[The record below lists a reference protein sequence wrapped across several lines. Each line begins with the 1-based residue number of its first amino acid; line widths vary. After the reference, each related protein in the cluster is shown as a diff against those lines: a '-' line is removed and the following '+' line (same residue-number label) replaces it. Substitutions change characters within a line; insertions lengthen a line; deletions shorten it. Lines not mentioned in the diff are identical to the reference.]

1 MKIHEYQAKELLRQ
15 HDIPVP
21 PGFVASSPI
30 EAEFAMLRLKTNLA
44 VVKAQIHA
52 GGRGKAGG
60 VKLVKSPNA
69 CRETAAEMLG
79 KTLVTHQTG
88 PAGRKVRRVY
98 IEAGSKI
105 EREFYLAFLID
116 RATASVA
123 IVASTAGG
131 MDIEEVAAKDA
142 EKIITVHINP
152 RIGLQGFYIYQ
163 LIMGLGLG
171 GTGLSCQFF
180 TLVQN
185 LYRVFMQH
193 DLSLLEINPLAVVEG
208 RFMVLD
214 TKITIDDA
222 ALFRQEK
229 LVGLRDFSE
238 EDERESEA
246 SKFSIS
252 YIGLQGSIGCLVNG
266 AGLAM
271 ATMDIIKHCGGEP
284 ANFLDVGGGA
294 TEEQVTN
301 AFRIILQ
308 DPAVKGIFVN
318 IFGGIMRCD
327 VIASALIT
335 AARNLKLQVP
345 VVVRLEGTN
354 VEQGKEILARSDL
367 QIIAATDMADGAEKI
382 VELVK
387 GART

>member
-1 MKIHEYQAKELLRQ
+1 MKIHEYQAKELLRR

-21 PGFVASSPI
+21 PGFVASTPT

-60 VKLVKSPNA
+60 VKLVKSPDA

-88 PAGRKVRRVY
+88 PEGRKVRRIY
-98 IEAGSKI
+98 IEAGSEI
-105 EREFYLAFLID
+105 EREFYLAFLVD

-123 IVASTAGG
+123 IVASTQGG
-131 MDIEEVAAKDA
+131 VDIEEVAAHDA
-142 EKIITVHINP
+142 KKIITVHIDP
-152 RIGLQGFYIYQ
+152 RIGLKTFYIYQ
-163 LIMGLGLG
+163 LIMALGLG
-171 GTGLSCQFF
+171 GTELSCQFF

-193 DLSLLEINPLAVVEG
+193 DLSLLEINPLAVVAG

-214 TKITIDDA
+214 TKMTVDDA
-222 ALFRQEK
+222 ALFRQET
-229 LVGLRDFSE
+229 LIGLRDFSE

-246 SKFSIS
+246 SKFRLS

-294 TEEQVTN
+294 TEEQVRN

-318 IFGGIMRCD
+318 IFGGIMKCD
-327 VIASALIT
+327 IIASALVT
-335 AARNLKLQVP
+335 AARDLKLQVP

-354 VEQGKEILARSDL
+354 VEQGKEILSRSDL
-367 QIIAATDMADGAEKI
+367 QIIAATDMADGAGKI

-387 GART
+387 GAQA